1 MMINIFYSGWRF
13 GALSFYIWFPFVFSG
28 FCYFFG
34 MNREPAVVALVFLS
48 IAALFIYNVIGGK
61 LGPVQISAVDCI
73 FGLLVLLMT
82 QSLLL
87 RGNIFSINS
96 WFLFAYVLMPYLIG
110 RTLACGESRRVV
122 LVNFVLLFSALIFLS
137 LFSAYKYGMVS
148 RASVFGSASNSIP
161 LSIVIAFF
169 SSYLLSFK
177 NYSVRFSVY
186 LIGLSFA
193 FGVLAGVLAP
203 RWLLLA
209 QLSIFVGVLWL
220 QKGIKFEGKLI
231 FSSLIGFVLPILL
244 SQVKLN
250 FYVSSGIVDGHAS
263 LVGSGEVGGSMMER
277 HLMVKN
283 GVELFL
289 DNILYGVGVGNF
301 DKFFGVAENHFP
313 HMSLVQIFAELGIF
327 GGGLWL
333 SFVIFILYK
342 LVLHVRADS
351 KHLPYFSILL
361 FGLIFSLFHGNY
373 LTDKLIYIAAG
384 YVASLQVIF
393 HARAK

>member
-1 MMINIFYSGWRF
+1 
-13 GALSFYIWFPFVFSG
+13 
-28 FCYFFG
+28 
-34 MNREPAVVALVFLS
+34 
-48 IAALFIYNVIGGK
+48 
-61 LGPVQISAVDCI
+61 
-73 FGLLVLLMT
+73 MT
-82 QSLLL
+82 TTSWKTKN
-87 RGNIFSINS
+87 RGN
-96 WFLFAYVLMPYLIG
+96 L
-110 RTLACGESRRVV
+110 T
-122 LVNFVLLFSALIFLS
+122 
-137 LFSAYKYGMVS
+137 
-148 RASVFGSASNSIP
+148 

-231 FSSLIGFVLPILL
+231 FSSLIGFFLSLSL

-250 FYVSSGIVDGHAS
+250 FYISSGIVDGYAS
-263 LVGSGEVGGSMMER
+263 LSGGGEVGGSIMER
-277 HLMVKN
+277 HLMIKN
-283 GVELFL
+283 GVELFS

-301 DKFFGVAENHFP
+301 GKSFGMAENYFP

-333 SFVIFILYK
+333 IFVIFILYK